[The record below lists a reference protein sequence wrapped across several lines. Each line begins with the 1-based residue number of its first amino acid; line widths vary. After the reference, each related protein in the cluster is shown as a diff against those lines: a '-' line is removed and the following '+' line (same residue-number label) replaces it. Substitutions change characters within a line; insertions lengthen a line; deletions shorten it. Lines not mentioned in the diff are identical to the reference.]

1 MIEHIRQ
8 ARHTLIAQNPHLPAN
23 GDDPTDSDLNT
34 LTKIANLFAY
44 EYLLAVR
51 SDAEFKQWRLELI
64 EAIKHP
70 NLIIFS
76 LFPALYFSKT
86 FSSLVID
93 GSTELRAHVEANAR
107 RYTEEALQ
115 K

>member
-23 GDDPTDSDLNT
+23 GDDPTGSDLNT

-70 NLIIFS
+70 NLIIFPLPRS
-76 LFPALYFSKT
+76 LFFKNI
-86 FSSLVID
+86 F
-93 GSTELRAHVEANAR
+93 ELSYRWQHRIEGTR
-107 RYTEEALQ
+107 
-115 K
+115 